1 MRVLHT
7 SDWHLGRALYNQHRQ
22 QEFDEFLQ
30 WLSLQID
37 QQRIDT
43 LLVAGDIFDTTTPGN
58 RAQEQYYRFLCR
70 TAASS
75 CCSNVIITAGNHDS
89 PTFLEAPKELLR
101 TLNIQVIG
109 SITDNPAD
117 ETILLHDRQ
126 NQPMAIVCAV
136 PYLRDRDVR
145 KSMPGESIEDKLNNL
160 INGIAAHYQQVADV
174 ARHLGNQH
182 PGLPVIGMGHL
193 FTAGGQTV
201 EGDGT
206 RELYVGSLA
215 HVNAASLPT
224 DFDYLALGHL
234 HSAQT
239 VGGRQHLRYSG
250 SPLPMSF
257 ADAEQSKKVL
267 IIEFNGKSPSVTE
280 LPVPCFQPLQR
291 ISGDFS
297 EISTRIEQLKAARSN
312 AWLEIVHTGSAIESD
327 LPGRL
332 EKIIGSCELQI
343 LSIQDRGRVEKAL
356 QQSNTSET
364 LENITT
370 NEVFKRCLEANQVA
384 PEQHDELVFAYNEIV
399 RQIQEEDVG
408 GSQP

>member
-7 SDWHLGRALYNQHRQ
+7 SDWHLGRALYNQHRY
-22 QEFDEFLQ
+22 QEFDAFLQ
-30 WLSLQID
+30 WLSRQIEEW
-37 QQRIDT
+37 QIDT

-89 PTFLEAPKELLR
+89 PTFLEAPKELLK

-109 SITDNPAD
+109 TITNNPAD

-126 NQPMAIVCAV
+126 NQPLAIVCAV

-145 KSMPGESIEDKLNNL
+145 KSLPGESIEDKLNNL
-160 INGIAAHYQQVADV
+160 INGIAAHYKQVAET
-174 ARHLGNQH
+174 ARDLSLKH
-182 PGLPVIGMGHL
+182 PTLPIIGMGHL

-201 EGDGT
+201 DGDGT

-215 HVNAASLPT
+215 HINAASLPA

-239 VGGRQHLRYSG
+239 VAGQPHLRYSG

-257 ADAEQSKKVL
+257 ADAEQTKKVI
-267 IIEFNGKSPSVTE
+267 IIEFNGKKPSVTE

-291 ISGDFS
+291 ICGDFS
-297 EISTRIEQLKAARSN
+297 EIATRLEQLKTSKSN
-312 AWLEIVHTGSAIESD
+312 AWLEIVYTGSTIESD
-327 LPGRL
+327 LPGRI
-332 EKIIGSCELQI
+332 EKAIESSQIQI
-343 LSIQDRGRVEKAL
+343 LSIQDRGRVEKVL

-370 NEVFKRCLEANQVA
+370 NEVFQRCLEALEIA
-384 PEQHDELVFAYNEIV
+384 PEQHKELIFAYNEIV
-399 RQIQEEDVG
+399 REIQEEDIG
-408 GSQP
+408 GE

>member
-7 SDWHLGRALYNQHRQ
+7 SDWHLGRALYNQHRYH
-22 QEFDEFLQ
+22 EFDAFLQ
-30 WLSLQID
+30 WLSQQIEELH
-37 QQRIDT
+37 IDT

-89 PTFLEAPKELLR
+89 PTFLEAPKELLKA
-101 TLNIQVIG
+101 LNIQVIG
-109 SITDNPAD
+109 TITDNPAD

-145 KSMPGESIEDKLNNL
+145 KSLPGESIEDKLNNL
-160 INGIAAHYQQVADV
+160 INGIAAHYGKVAET
-174 ARHLGNQH
+174 ARNLSLKH
-182 PGLPVIGMGHL
+182 PTLPIIGMGHL

-201 EGDGT
+201 DGDGT

-215 HVNAASLPT
+215 HINAASLPA

-239 VGGRQHLRYSG
+239 VAGQPHLRYSG

-257 ADAEQSKKVL
+257 ADAEQTKKVI
-267 IIEFNGKSPSVTE
+267 IIEFNEKKPSVTE
-280 LPVPCFQPLQR
+280 LPIPCFQPLQR
-291 ISGDFS
+291 ICGDFS
-297 EISTRIEQLKAARSN
+297 EIATRLEQLKTSKSN
-312 AWLEIVHTGSAIESD
+312 AWLEIVYTGSTIESD
-327 LPGRL
+327 LPGRI
-332 EKIIGSCELQI
+332 EKAIEGSRIQI
-343 LSIQDRGRVEKAL
+343 LSIQDRGRVEKVL

-364 LENITT
+364 LENMTT
-370 NEVFKRCLEANQVA
+370 NEVFQRCLDAFEIA
-384 PEQHDELVFAYNEIV
+384 PEQRKELIFAYNEIV
-399 RQIQEEDVG
+399 RQIQEEGNRGD
-408 GSQP
+408 